1 MINFRN
7 IFNPSYSYFMLIFIL
22 VLAIIICL
30 VNQNIKTSLNTLGKT
45 ILISGIITLAFAL
58 LIELGINT
66 LITYNYKIFVKV
78 ISNSLFV
85 SLLYSA
91 VISIVIGFFFL
102 VLSKVEF
109 KKTSQIK

>member
-7 IFNPSYSYFMLIFIL
+7 IFNPSYSYFMLMFIL
-22 VLAIIICL
+22 VLVILICL
-30 VNQNIKTSLNTLGKT
+30 LNQNIKSSLKTLGKT
-45 ILISGIITLAFAL
+45 ILISGIITLVLSL
-58 LIELGINT
+58 LIELGINAFV
-66 LITYNYKIFVKV
+66 TYNYKIFVKV
-78 ISNSLFV
+78 ISDSLFV

-91 VISIVIGFFFL
+91 GVSIVIGFLLL